1 MSAIRQHF
9 QVLPRAPR
17 TAEPAPRTAD
27 AAPRVPDAAPTQ
39 GPLPQLATAAD
50 VRGVVLYLRK
60 KAGGVTINEAVDA
73 IKKQV
78 FDPRKVQAYEA
89 LGLVVRQGDRLKL
102 SPLGYELGR
111 RLQPVAQVF
120 RALLDGQP
128 AYRGALAWAAR
139 QELDVIVQADV
150 ARFWREAHPA
160 ALVADDERA
169 LEASV
174 VCFFQLCQA
183 AALGTVIIGKKGQPT
198 RLRVEHDELIAYLNT
213 EPTRDQRTVAPEQA
227 TQTAQ
232 DASAT
237 TGRWSPRG
245 PSTPLAPEALRV
257 LVSRGAAARV
267 AEQVRVAL
275 ELADI
280 ESRVLERGAAQTL
293 PAADALAVMHECN
306 AAVVVVTRADWQA
319 DDEGHAILHERLRLE
334 LGALYA
340 LYRGRVVCLWELGAE
355 PPAELQPLCAGTY
368 DGGAELPWATVARL
382 VRAVKKFRGDE
393 TRAPDA

>member
-1 MSAIRQHF
+1 MSAIRPQF

-17 TAEPAPRTAD
+17 APE
-27 AAPRVPDAAPTQ
+27 AAPRPEPPAGTQ

-60 KAGGVTINEAVDA
+60 KTGGVTINEAVDA

-89 LGLVVRQGDRLKL
+89 LGLVQRQGDRLKL
-102 SPLGYELGR
+102 TPLGHDLGR
-111 RLQPVAQVF
+111 RLQPVAQSF

-128 AYRGALAWAAR
+128 AYRGALAWGAR
-139 QELDVIVQADV
+139 QGLDVIVQADV

-160 ALVADDERA
+160 ALAAGDERA
-169 LEASV
+169 VEASV

-198 RLRVEHDELIAYLNT
+198 RLRVEHDELTAYLNS
-213 EPTRDQRTVAPEQA
+213 EPTRDQRTAAPEQA

-237 TGRWSPRG
+237 AGRWSPRG
-245 PSTPLAPEALRV
+245 PRAPQATEALRV
-257 LVSRGAAARV
+257 LVSRGPAARV
-267 AEQVRVAL
+267 AEQVRAAL

-280 ESRVLERGAAQTL
+280 ESRVLERVAPAPL
-293 PAADALAVMHECN
+293 PNAETLAVMHECD
-306 AAVVVVTRADWQA
+306 AAVVVVTRADWAA
-319 DDEGHAILHERLRLE
+319 DELGRAVLHERLRLE

-355 PPAELQPLCAGTY
+355 PPAELQPLTAGTFE
-368 DGGAELPWATVARL
+368 GGAELPWTTVAQL
-382 VRAVKKFRGDE
+382 VRAVKQFRADA